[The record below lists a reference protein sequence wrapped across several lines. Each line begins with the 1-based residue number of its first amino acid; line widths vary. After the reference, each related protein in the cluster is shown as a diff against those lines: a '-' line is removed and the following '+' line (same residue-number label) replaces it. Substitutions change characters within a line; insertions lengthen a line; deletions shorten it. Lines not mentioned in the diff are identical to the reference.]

1 MQVIN
6 ECLDDLEKLEGMIDV
21 ASEDELNQDD
31 VVFALASIAQSKA
44 IAGLALAIKES
55 GKQDTRRLTTDEA
68 SASIQDGVFCP
79 NHPDTELVIYCPVE
93 GCDMIPVSHER

>member
-68 SASIQDGVFCP
+68 SASIPKSQDEIVDFLRG
-79 NHPDTELVIYCPVE
+79 LKVE
-93 GCDMIPVSHER
+93 YENIVKFLLFLHER